1 MLILRSTTNRGWP
14 TLLAALA
21 LANYSLIR
29 MLYHHMNRRCLTAG
43 AAAGASARG
52 VRRGTVAAEIV
63 LQLAERAAFHERR
76 LPQNHG
82 RRTDRGD
89 HHRRRS
95 RRQPSAALA
104 ARKRT
109 FATLVADLRTMR
121 ARPLR
126 AARGRRAARGAAARL
141 ARDPHLRARLV
152 LGLWRARAQPER
164 RGGWWVLLTALAG
177 FLYVELMYSDPGF
190 IRGPEL
196 QALCDRQ
203 GLDLLVGG
211 TDVSRGLLADVEIA
225 LPSMHELL
233 PVAEHAAE
241 ARPPRRRRRRRR
253 WPRCRRR
260 RPTRAPA
267 SRRRP
272 RRRRRRR
279 RRRPQP
285 RSRRRARSRARRRR
299 RVLRARTRRRRRR
312 RATVPTPTST
322 ATAARRRRRAAT
334 AAAKRPRARPQQR
347 GGGGKDDAAA
357 AAEPTEAEAARQR
370 EKEKLELYFVG
381 WADAVE
387 LHVPIRGK
395 YCKKHGRIVGARR
408 NFLAQ
413 FAAQFSAPFSAH
425 RRRRPPAL
433 RFPQA
438 SLTTTA
444 TRWATRWASSTTARS
459 GASSSCRPPRSGR
472 ASSCSTTRTSRS
484 AGASCGRRSTRR
496 SSPSTS

>member
-1 MLILRSTTNRGWP
+1 M
-14 TLLAALA
+14 
-21 LANYSLIR
+21 
-29 MLYHHMNRRCLTAG
+29 
-43 AAAGASARG
+43 
-52 VRRGTVAAEIV
+52 
-63 LQLAERAAFHERR
+63 
-76 LPQNHG
+76 G
-82 RRTDRGD
+82 RRTEPAEITTTAVPGD
-89 HHRRRS
+89 GILRRY
-95 RRQPSAALA
+95 LA

-121 ARPLR
+121 KNGPLR
-126 AARGRRAARGAAARL
+126 AAPEKGVRRAALLLGWLAIHIFALVSFWAYGAL
-141 ARDPHLRARLV
+141 AHNPAH
-152 LGLWRARAQPER
+152 GT
-164 RGGWWVLLTALAG
+164 WWVLLTALAG

-241 ARPPRRRRRRRR
+241 AEAAAAVAAAAPVAAVPAAEAD
-253 WPRCRRR
+253 
-260 RPTRAPA
+260 TGAGIAPA
-267 SRRRP
+267 
-272 RRRRRRR
+272 
-279 RRRPQP
+279 
-285 RSRRRARSRARRRR
+285 AE
-299 RVLRARTRRRRRR
+299 
-312 RATVPTPTST
+312 
-322 ATAARRRRRAAT
+322 
-334 AAAKRPRARPQQR
+334 AAAPH
-347 GGGGKDDAAA
+347 GGGDGHSHGHADAHAHAHGDDGECCAHGHGDGDGDGGDGADAHEHGHGGEAAKAGGDGDENGHEHGHSSAAAAEDDAAA
-357 AAEPTEAEAARQR
+357 EAEPTEAEAARQR

-395 YCKKHGRIVGARR
+395 YCKKHGRIVGAGRDYFRR
-408 NFLAQ
+408 NSRGAIRGARSPTASL
-413 FAAQFSAPFSAH
+413 P
-425 RRRRPPAL
+425 
-433 RFPQA
+433 PQA

-444 TRWATRWASSTTARS
+444 TRWATRWASSTTAPS
-459 GASSSCRPPRSGR
+459 GASSSCRPRRSGR